1 MSVATSIAPAVKPMR
16 APARRISSRAEESTA
31 RRSPTTEMEPSEAQH
46 MKALARANEVRL
58 ARAALK
64 REVAAGNR
72 SALEVVL
79 DCPWEARSMSIG
91 ELLAAQRRWGKARS
105 RKLIQHAGLKET
117 KELGEMTERQRRV
130 LAGALQAKAAA

>member
-1 MSVATSIAPAVKPMR
+1 MSVATTIAPAMKPMR
-16 APARRISSRAEESTA
+16 APARRVGSRASEPAAHTSSTA
-31 RRSPTTEMEPSEAQH
+31 EIEPAEAQH

-72 SALEVVL
+72 SALDVVL
-79 DCPWEARSMSIG
+79 DCPWEARSMSVG
-91 ELLAAQRRWGKARS
+91 ELLSSQRRWGKARS
-105 RKLIQHAGLKET
+105 RKLIHHAGLKET

-130 LAGALQAKAAA
+130 LAGALEAKATA